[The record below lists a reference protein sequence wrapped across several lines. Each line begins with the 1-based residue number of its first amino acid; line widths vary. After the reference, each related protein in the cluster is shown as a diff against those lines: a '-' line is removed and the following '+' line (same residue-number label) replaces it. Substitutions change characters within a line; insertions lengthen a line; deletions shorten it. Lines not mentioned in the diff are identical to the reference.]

1 MCVRERE
8 CVCICVSVC
17 VSERERER
25 VCVSRSIT
33 ASLTRVRNPSSFF
46 SPGETSTEPRCRETT
61 SHQTDERRL
70 A

>member
-1 MCVRERE
+1 M
-8 CVCICVSVC
+8 CICVSVC
-17 VSERERER
+17 VSVRERERER
-25 VCVSRSIT
+25 VCVCVSRSIT